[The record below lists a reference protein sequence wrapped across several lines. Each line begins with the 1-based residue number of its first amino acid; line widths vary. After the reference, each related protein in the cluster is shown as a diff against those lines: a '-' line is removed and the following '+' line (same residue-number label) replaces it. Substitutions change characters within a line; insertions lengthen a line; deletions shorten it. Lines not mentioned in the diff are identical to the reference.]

1 MCERMNKKMIVFA
14 SVLLMAICIVGVF
27 VMQSTKIVGEEGL
40 IAKARKEINNA
51 EAETIDM
58 VIAGKSTLTRNQK
71 TVHLFWFVTGNEY
84 QANTPYPIEFVD
96 LGNEEYEF
104 VHSYNPIPRGQD
116 CYALLWHSGYSFFV
130 NNPKCK
136 TIKIYDY
143 AGVKEI
149 EVTEYPFV
157 CQNNLLPGDYL
168 FLDENGNEIR

>member
-1 MCERMNKKMIVFA
+1 MCERMKKKMIVFA

-27 VMQSTKIVGEEGL
+27 VMRSTKIVGEKGL

-96 LGNEEYEF
+96 LGNEEYKF

-136 TIKIYDY
+136 TIKSRKSALGKERSRILSMATFVATMPASSRYFLICFIIY
-143 AGVKEI
+143 
-149 EVTEYPFV
+149 P
-157 CQNNLLPGDYL
+157 P
-168 FLDENGNEIR
+168 